1 MMKSE
6 EDLEKEII
14 SEWSASEISLSA
26 CMSVLDNSLELLK
39 FLEEGTMLLSRIV
52 LKKKMDMTWKERSYK
67 EICAFDESV
76 RSHLEITKYFA
87 EELSKTTSV
96 MIDVVEDGTRG
107 RKALELLQN
116 SSGQML
122 ENIQKKIEEK
132 WKMLQELDDEEN

>member
-6 EDLEKEII
+6 DDLEKEII

-26 CMSVLDNSLELLK
+26 CMSMLDNSLELIK
-39 FLEEGTMLLSRIV
+39 FLEEGTVLLSKIV

-87 EELSKTTSV
+87 EELSKTANV
-96 MIDVVEDGTRG
+96 MINVVEDGTRG
-107 RKALELLQN
+107 KKAVDLLQN
-116 SSGQML
+116 NSSQML

-132 WKMLQELDDEEN
+132 WKILQELDDEEN